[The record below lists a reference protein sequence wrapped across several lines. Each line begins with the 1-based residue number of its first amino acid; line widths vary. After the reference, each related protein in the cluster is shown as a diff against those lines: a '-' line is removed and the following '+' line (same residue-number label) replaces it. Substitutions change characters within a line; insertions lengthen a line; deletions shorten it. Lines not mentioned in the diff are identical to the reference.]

1 MIKIGEQ
8 YVNAE
13 VEDIISKLKE
23 VTLNQGLNYFYKSM
37 DTPNNYMVCCPF
49 HKNGQEKKPSM
60 GIHKKSGVCHCF
72 RGDTEVITQNGIFEI
87 ADLCG
92 KQVNILNGNGE
103 WETVTFKNYGKMPL
117 MKINL
122 TCNGKHKSIYA
133 TDKHEWVI
141 KDRVNKCFT
150 KDLKSWMYL
159 EKILPKELINTELD
173 PMGIVHG
180 FCYGDGA
187 KTGNSQVSNHYEC
200 LFYNKQ
206 DEELIQ
212 YFEKAFYPKKLNIRD
227 RLADNGKYYKAVC
240 FSVPKTEDFKL
251 PPQLDKPLSY
261 LLGFLAGY
269 FVADGNSS
277 GGGATIY
284 SHNLCNLKKVR
295 DIAIKCNIASYS
307 IGVSNIPE
315 GQNGCVY
322 VKKAAH
328 GYTLRFVRKTIPENF
343 FITQKGRGK
352 TQTQNGSLRY
362 RVASVEATDIVEDV
376 YCCET
381 STHSFALDDFVLT
394 GNCFACGWTG
404 TIDELV
410 SNLFGYM
417 DFGLYGYKWLIR
429 NFNAI
434 SVEERKD
441 IDLDVSRETKK
452 EEIKYVT
459 EEELDSY
466 RYYHPYW
473 AKRGIT
479 NKELIELFDLGYD
492 SSTDCITFPIRDIQ
506 GRTLFVARRS
516 VKTKYFNYPSGAE
529 KPLYGLYEI
538 YSAACKVGT
547 EYEYGRKV
555 KDYYSQVLF
564 PKELIVCESMID
576 ALRFWQI
583 GKYAVALNGLGND
596 LQFKQLKELPCRK
609 LILCTDMDNAGLN
622 ARKNIKSKVSNK
634 IITEYFLPDGR
645 KDAGECTDDELNS
658 LQDLF

>member
-1 MIKIGEQ
+1 ML
-8 YVNAE
+8 E
-13 VEDIISKLKE
+13 VGNTYIQSSVDDIIHELKNELALNGIKL
-23 VTLNQGLNYFYKSM
+23 FYKTI
-37 DTPNNYMVCCPF
+37 DTPRNTMICCPF
-49 HKNGQEKKPSM
+49 HKNGQERKPSM
-60 GIHKKSGVCHCF
+60 GIQKETGICHCF
-72 RGDTEVITQNGIFEI
+72 RGDTKVITQNGIFEI
-87 ADLCG
+87 ADLCD

-159 EKILPKELINTELD
+159 EKVLPKELINTELD

-187 KTGNSQVSNHYEC
+187 KTGNSKVSNHYEC
-200 LFYNKQ
+200 LFYNKP

-240 FSVPKTEDFKL
+240 FSVPITEDFKL

-307 IGVSNIPE
+307 IGVANIPE

-322 VKKAAH
+322 VKKATH

-343 FITQKGRGK
+343 FITQKSRGK

-362 RVASVEATDIVEDV
+362 RVVSVEATDIVEDV

-404 TIDELV
+404 HISEMI
-410 SNLFGYM
+410 SNVFGYD
-417 DFGLYGYKWLIR
+417 DFGNYGSKWLIR
-429 NFNAI
+429 NFL
-434 SVEERKD
+434 SLEVTTRDE
-441 IDLDVSRETKK
+441 IDLDCERKHNNRGNNIPNNFTNTHFVDEQT
-452 EEIKYVT
+452 
-459 EEELDSY
+459 LDSF
-466 RYYHPYW
+466 RYNHPYW
-473 AKRGIT
+473 KKRGIT
-479 NKELIELFDLGYD
+479 DERIIELFDLGYD
-492 SSTDCITFPIRDIQ
+492 KKTDCITFNCRDKQ
-506 GRTLFVARRS
+506 GNTLFVAKRS
-516 VKTKYFNYPSGAE
+516 VKTKWFNYPKNVE
-529 KPLYGLYEI
+529 KHVYGIYELYQLKE
-538 YSAACKVGT
+538 
-547 EYEYGRKV
+547 
-555 KDYYSQVLF
+555 F
-564 PKELIVCESMID
+564 PKDIYITESMLD
-576 ALRFWQI
+576 CLSFWQV
-583 GKYAVALNGLGND
+583 GKYACALNGLGTA
-596 LQFKQLKELPCRK
+596 LQFEQLRQMPNRHFILATDNDEAGMKARMRLKKELSTK
-609 LILCTDMDNAGLN
+609 LLTEVFFPN
-622 ARKNIKSKVSNK
+622 NK
-634 IITEYFLPDGR
+634 
-645 KDAGECTDDELNS
+645 KDANECSTIELEN
-658 LQDLF
+658 LVEIMC